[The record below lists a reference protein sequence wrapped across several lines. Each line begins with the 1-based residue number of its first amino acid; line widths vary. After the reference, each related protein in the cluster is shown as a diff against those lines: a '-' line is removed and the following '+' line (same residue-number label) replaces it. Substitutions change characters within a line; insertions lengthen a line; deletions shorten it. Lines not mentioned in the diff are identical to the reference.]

1 MKRLICVGSGY
12 LFVMSAMFGQ
22 SASDPPKFEV
32 ASVKPVEGPAR
43 EAFVFSSSGPRMTLK
58 GYHLKQ
64 LVLEAYGVKLY
75 QVLFSAKAPKV
86 PDTLYNVFAEAA
98 DNTVPTRNEFRQML
112 RSLLA
117 ERFKLEVHREA
128 RQMPVYAL
136 VVGKNGPK
144 FKESAPDAVFQET
157 VKPQGRYQS
166 VSATKATMDNLA
178 DLIKNY
184 TDLPVVDNTG
194 LMGAYD
200 IQLRANVGY
209 RDDTSDLSAMSIV
222 VAVQEQLGLKLVS
235 EKATME
241 VIVVD
246 YFEKPSAD

>member
-1 MKRLICVGSGY
+1 
-12 LFVMSAMFGQ
+12 
-22 SASDPPKFEV
+22 
-32 ASVKPVEGPAR
+32 
-43 EAFVFSSSGPRMTLK
+43 
-58 GYHLKQ
+58 
-64 LVLEAYGVKLY
+64 
-75 QVLFSAKAPKV
+75 
-86 PDTLYNVFAEAA
+86 
-98 DNTVPTRNEFRQML
+98 
-112 RSLLA
+112 
-117 ERFKLEVHREA
+117 
-128 RQMPVYAL
+128 MPVYAL

-184 TDLPVVDNTG
+184 TDLPVVDKTG
-194 LMGAYD
+194 LTGAYD